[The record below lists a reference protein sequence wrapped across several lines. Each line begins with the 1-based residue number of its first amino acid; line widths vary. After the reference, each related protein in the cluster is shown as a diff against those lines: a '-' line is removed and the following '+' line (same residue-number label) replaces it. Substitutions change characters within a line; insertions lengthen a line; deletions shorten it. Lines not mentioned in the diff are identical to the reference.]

1 MIWILLKLLFSK
13 GLSIKRWNNFP
24 RVEDITPLDNAGF
37 VIHIA
42 LFLSHLEEKNWKT
55 VDKQYIVKKI
65 IFDLLKSLVLS
76 DINSW
81 TRDYILKTNPKI
93 MDDLENKVLD
103 YFLSMNWW
111 EFLKKDIKKIFS
123 NKKDSLENRI
133 VSWAKKFAWHQECV
147 INARVFLY
155 AYDVALDEI
164 NSYLEENK
172 DKLFSLKELLK
183 NDNYKNYLSH
193 IRRLSHAMRWSW
205 RQRKYPISVMSHLV
219 IVTFISYVL
228 SNLENKKTK
237 SSSNSKKYDVFDVM
251 IKSIYHDIP
260 EAITWDIITP
270 IKNSVLWFRNT
281 LEKVEEKMMNDYF
294 FVYVDESYKNKI
306 ENYTLDPFS
315 WYCWALVKNA
325 DIISALLEARIE
337 RDSNNLEFNSIYKNI
352 KTVVNKFNSNSSDY
366 FLKDVLLDF
375 WNDLE
380 ELKIEKIWQ

>member
-24 RVEDITPLDNAGF
+24 RVEDITPLDNAWF

-42 LFLSHLEEKNWKT
+42 LFLSHLEEKNWKK
-55 VDKQYIVKKI
+55 VDKKYIIKKI
-65 IFDLLKSLVLS
+65 IFDLFKTLVLS

-81 TRDYILKTNPKI
+81 TRDYILKIDPKT

-103 YFLSMNWW
+103 YFLSMEGWD
-111 EFLKKDIKKIFS
+111 FLKKDIKEAFS
-123 NKKDSLENRI
+123 NKEDSLENRI
-133 VSWAKKFAWHQECV
+133 ILWAKKFAWHQECV

-164 NSYLEENK
+164 DNYLENNK
-172 DKLFSLKELLK
+172 DKLYSLKELLK

-205 RQRKYPISVMSHLV
+205 KQRRYPVSVMSHLV

-228 SNLENKKTK
+228 ANLENE
-237 SSSNSKKYDVFDVM
+237 NGWEYDSFDIM

-270 IKNSVLWFRNT
+270 IKNSVPEFRKT

-294 FVYVDESYKNKI
+294 FVYVDEQYKKEI
-306 ENYTLDPFS
+306 SNYMLNPFS
-315 WYCWALVKNA
+315 WDLWTLAKNA
-325 DIISALLEARIE
+325 DVISSLLESRIE
-337 RDSNNLEFNSIYKNI
+337 RDSNNPEFTNIYKSI
-352 KTVVNKFNSNSSDY
+352 KTIVNSFDSYSSNY
-366 FLKDVLLDF
+366 FLKDVLIDF
-375 WNDLE
+375 WNDLK